1 MKDVGEERKGRSW
14 DKPFWHMHTMMGFPW
29 IDVAVCPNEQREY
42 TGSHC
47 SKLLIWPH
55 VCMCVRV
62 NVSLSVTC
70 LCFCLQVESMDAR
83 NACWQKWMYMWDR
96 MREIERVRAVR
107 SHTDMNKGSSYESEL
122 PPFFHSFIPHV
133 QLPPPLFHLFF
144 SSIPYLHLSLML
156 FRQPSFVSE
165 LCVTKRRDWV
175 CSCHE
180 RMSLSPSLLC
190 PFFLAWYSIQQID
203 LFVFWQT
210 YCGLCHSS
218 GSGNLLNSLTESRDQ
233 LEVPRSFKMKPIFVM
248 LALGKKKD
256 FKCCMRDI

>member
-70 LCFCLQVESMDAR
+70 LCFCLQVESTDAR

-107 SHTDMNKGSSYESEL
+107 SHTDMNQGSSYESEP

-144 SSIPYLHLSLML
+144 PPSPTSISLSCCFDNLHLYLSSVSQKEETECAAVMRGCLCLRLCYAL
-156 FRQPSFVSE
+156 FS
-165 LCVTKRRDWV
+165 
-175 CSCHE
+175 
-180 RMSLSPSLLC
+180 
-190 PFFLAWYSIQQID
+190 
-203 LFVFWQT
+203 
-210 YCGLCHSS
+210 
-218 GSGNLLNSLTESRDQ
+218 
-233 LEVPRSFKMKPIFVM
+233 
-248 LALGKKKD
+248 
-256 FKCCMRDI
+256 